1 MYRLN
6 TRIARQVGRRAA
18 HTVVP
23 LRGSRMHRN
32 RIPTAVGA
40 TAAVIAI
47 FRLLPWPCRVAE
59 SDATDRGTRHGF
71 TDSDALRREGSP

>member
-23 LRGSRMHRN
+23 PRGSHMHRN
-32 RIPTAVGA
+32 RIQTVVGA
-40 TAAVIAI
+40 TATAIAI
-47 FRLLPWPCRVAE
+47 FRLFPRPCRVAE
-59 SDATDRGTRHGF
+59 SNAIDPRTWHGF
-71 TDSDALRREGSP
+71 TNPDAERREGSP